1 MYAFNNSVPYDQY
14 LGGLPPLTSTQN
26 KMILSQLEKT
36 ICKIQKLNGIIATG
50 FLCRIPFPNN
60 SRLLPVLITNN
71 HVLNKEDIQLY
82 KTVRVTIGDDKIEKY
97 IKLDESRMVYTSSDL
112 NIDVTIIEIKPKI
125 DGFKHF
131 LDVDEN
137 IFTTNY
143 IEVYQRKPVYIL
155 QYPKGKESSH
165 SEGIISNINNKNI
178 EHTCSVDI
186 CSSGAPILK
195 LSTFK
200 VIGVHK
206 RMTGSNFN
214 EGTLIKFIINY
225 FYDKFQNERPQ
236 NYYNQINYPYHNNN
250 NYYNNQEAKKG
261 FTGNNMQYVNN
272 PNTYNYPQ
280 NKLNHSFNGNLKYP
294 QPINNYYPPKN
305 NYNPPNNYYNP
316 PNNNYNPPNNNYNP
330 QKNNYYPS
338 NNLEIIKDNNSK
350 EYNINSYGG
359 IVKSYAFC
367 EYQVI
372 KNKNN
377 INYKTIENF
386 NGDKNKILFS
396 IFNGHGGNHVSKYLQ
411 ENIGNYMKKILPFR
425 DISMDF
431 TNLFRA
437 LDEKIKELNIP
448 DSGSTGT
455 VVYIENN
462 YGKKRLFCANVGNN
476 RCLLINRKGVLK
488 LTNDHNINDPEEH
501 KRIIRKGGILNMNQ
515 LFGKYT
521 SSRSFGHW
529 SIKKYGGIISDPH
542 ITIIDL
548 NDDDFYLIIGS
559 EKVWKY
565 LRDEECLKFVE
576 NKIPL
581 EISRKIC
588 IELQNRGCSFN
599 VGALVIS
606 LK

>member
-1 MYAFNNSVPYDQY
+1 
-14 LGGLPPLTSTQN
+14 
-26 KMILSQLEKT
+26 
-36 ICKIQKLNGIIATG
+36 
-50 FLCRIPFPNN
+50 
-60 SRLLPVLITNN
+60 
-71 HVLNKEDIQLY
+71 
-82 KTVRVTIGDDKIEKY
+82 
-97 IKLDESRMVYTSSDL
+97 
-112 NIDVTIIEIKPKI
+112 
-125 DGFKHF
+125 
-131 LDVDEN
+131 
-137 IFTTNY
+137 
-143 IEVYQRKPVYIL
+143 
-155 QYPKGKESSH
+155 
-165 SEGIISNINNKNI
+165 
-178 EHTCSVDI
+178 
-186 CSSGAPILK
+186 
-195 LSTFK
+195 
-200 VIGVHK
+200 
-206 RMTGSNFN
+206 
-214 EGTLIKFIINY
+214 
-225 FYDKFQNERPQ
+225 
-236 NYYNQINYPYHNNN
+236 
-250 NYYNNQEAKKG
+250 
-261 FTGNNMQYVNN
+261 
-272 PNTYNYPQ
+272 
-280 NKLNHSFNGNLKYP
+280 
-294 QPINNYYPPKN
+294 
-305 NYNPPNNYYNP
+305 
-316 PNNNYNPPNNNYNP
+316 
-330 QKNNYYPS
+330 
-338 NNLEIIKDNNSK
+338 
-350 EYNINSYGG
+350 
-359 IVKSYAFC
+359 
-367 EYQVI
+367 
-372 KNKNN
+372 
-377 INYKTIENF
+377 
-386 NGDKNKILFS
+386 
-396 IFNGHGGNHVSKYLQ
+396 
-411 ENIGNYMKKILPFR
+411 MKKILPFR